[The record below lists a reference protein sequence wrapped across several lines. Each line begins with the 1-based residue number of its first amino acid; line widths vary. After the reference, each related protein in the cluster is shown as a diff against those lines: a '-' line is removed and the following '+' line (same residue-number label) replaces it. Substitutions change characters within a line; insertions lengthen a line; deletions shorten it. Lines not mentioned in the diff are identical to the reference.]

1 MSSYHH
7 PFPTVKHMTADCF
20 NIPELTGRTLKD
32 SLKVIW
38 EVEEFFLW
46 FPEVGKGVCK
56 SYGQWAN
63 YRCNFPRIFWNMEKH
78 KPVSFQAITCKKL
91 QITYP
96 TYSCI
101 YYGEILLKPAS
112 LHYLKTIYRSSCLSD
127 VGSWWQNCINYSG
140 SNCWGTYTPMEWIRC
155 VTDQTQFD

>member
-1 MSSYHH
+1 MG
-7 PFPTVKHMTADCF
+7 
-20 NIPELTGRTLKD
+20 NGQITGATLQ
-32 SLKVIW
+32 
-38 EVEEFFLW
+38 EFF
-46 FPEVGKGVCK
+46 E
-56 SYGQWAN
+56 
-63 YRCNFPRIFWNMEKH
+63 IIMEKH

-127 VGSWWQNCINYSG
+127 VGSW
-140 SNCWGTYTPMEWIRC
+140 
-155 VTDQTQFD
+155 